1 MSARCSYLG
10 YCDGRDCMGCNYNL
24 DEQEADEDAEE

>member
-24 DEQEADEDAEE
+24 DEQEDEDEP